1 MKFVYTD
8 SCDLLSIGAKF
19 KLIELNRSEDIFDMD
34 LDMNVSY
41 SGDNKKS
48 ALEVNQKHK
57 SNKNES
63 NQTAGHSGENP
74 IKLLQD
80 VARRWGIKGLAKRYH
95 SFYLALML

>member
-19 KLIELNRSEDIFDMD
+19 QLSELDHLEDIFHMD
-34 LDMNVSY
+34 LDVSY

-48 ALEVNQKHK
+48 AFEVNQRHK

-63 NQTAGHSGENP
+63 NQTAGHLGENP

-80 VARRWGIKGLAKRYH
+80 VSRRWGIKGLAKRWDIV
-95 SFYLALML
+95 